1 MSPRSTLVTN
11 CHQNLNVVTKDLK
24 LINFETTGSDRKW
37 PLTTFFS
44 KTSILDISSCTD
56 SFSTSIIFLKL
67 PCKFTSEDER
77 LDLMTSYNLVWPFGT
92 SIDPNHD
99 FMGYQ
104 RSHLKLW
111 FLRWPR
117 MTPKMTKNLRLMMNM
132 VLQREEDGGIWFTIC
147 LIGFM
152 IALPTKILLII
163 FFQYRLLFNI
173 FSDAYASV
181 TFMTKMML
189 LVWTLLTDGFTLL
202 KVATT

>member
-1 MSPRSTLVTN
+1 MSSKSMLVTW
-11 CHQNLNVVTKDLK
+11 CHQNQLNLPFSKRPEL
-24 LINFETTGSDRKW
+24 NWNDRRW

-44 KTSILDISSCTD
+44 KTSTLDISSCTD
-56 SFSTSIIFLKL
+56 SFSTLIIFLKL
-67 PCKFTSEDER
+67 PCKFTSDDER
-77 LDLMTSYNLVWPFGT
+77 SDPMTSYNLVWPFGT
-92 SIDPNHD
+92 SIDPSHD

-111 FLRWPR
+111 FWRWPQ
-117 MTPKMTKNLRLMMNM
+117 MTTQMTKNLRLMMNM

-152 IALPTKILLII
+152 IALPTKILLIL

>member
-1 MSPRSTLVTN
+1 MTWN
-11 CHQNLNVVTKDLK
+11 
-24 LINFETTGSDRKW
+24 DRKW

-44 KTSILDISSCTD
+44 KTSILDILSCTD

-67 PCKFTSEDER
+67 PCKFTKEDKR
-77 LDLMTSYNLVWPFGT
+77 SDPMTSYNLVWPPGI

-99 FMGYQ
+99 FMGHQ
-104 RSHLKLW
+104 RSHWKLW
-111 FLRWPR
+111 FLRWPQ
-117 MTPKMTKNLRLMMNM
+117 MTKNLRLMMNM

-152 IALPTKILLII
+152 IALPTKILLIL

-181 TFMTKMML
+181 TFMTKLML
-189 LVWTLLTDGFTLL
+189 LIWTLLTDGFTLL